1 MLFEI
6 LGLLL
11 VLYII
16 NISPGLNEEFE
27 NVFTNPVIQ
36 LLLLIVLIYSIFKN
50 QTLAILILIAIT
62 LTHCMCWILK

>member
-62 LTHCMCWILK
+62 LTHCMCWRLK